1 VLHQPPTPEP
11 DGRVAVLL
19 DRLRRDG
26 LNAHL
31 AESACWGE
39 RDLRICV
46 RRTRLGPAVEL
57 LCTAGGEPGP
67 GQWHAVVIAR
77 GDRTVWRGPAC
88 DGEPG
93 DVLRFVEDLLDL
105 DDAALGSR
113 YLRLG

>member
-1 VLHQPPTPEP
+1 VLHHSPTPEP
-11 DGRVAVLL
+11 DVRVALLL
-19 DRLRRDG
+19 DRLRRHG
-26 LNAHL
+26 LHARL

-46 RRTRLGPAVEL
+46 RRTRLGPGVEL
-57 LCTAGGEPGP
+57 LCSAADEPGP
-67 GQWHAVVIAR
+67 AQWHAVVIDR
-77 GDRTVWRGPAC
+77 RDRTVWRGPAC

-105 DDAALGSR
+105 DDAALETR